1 MTHDFG
7 NVKRRA
13 EEELKRFVIMFAYLF
28 VIFALF
34 QLHEYLILRQ
44 HDIAYAHYGFAV
56 IQALILA
63 KVMLIGEAMK
73 LGHRLSK
80 QRRVVV
86 IAYRSAVFALFFLV
100 FKIFEDAL
108 IALFKGKNVI
118 ESITAPGGSTPATII
133 LAVIFWVMLMPY
145 FAFLELGR
153 AYGVDSLKHL
163 LLGAEDAPASAPDKA
178 AFREV

>member
-1 MTHDFG
+1 MTHDFS
-7 NVKRRA
+7 NVKKRA
-13 EEELKRFVIMFAYLF
+13 EEELKRFIIMFLYLL
-28 VIFALF
+28 VIFTLF

-44 HDIAYAHYGFAV
+44 HDITYAHYGFAI

-80 QRRVVV
+80 QRRVLV

-100 FKIFEDAL
+100 FKIFEDAI
-108 IALFKGKNVI
+108 IALFKGKDVI
-118 ESITAPGGSTPATII
+118 ESVTAPGGSTPATII
-133 LAVIFWVMLMPY
+133 LALIFWVMLMPY
-145 FAFLELGR
+145 FAFVELGR

-163 LLGAEDAPASAPDKA
+163 LFTAEDKPGTTPDVA
-178 AFREV
+178 AT